1 MPGSLQRL
9 SAGQRDRTITIE
21 QVTEGVGA
29 SQFPIETWTP
39 LVTVQ
44 AAYDDEGG
52 AEFFTANQVAGT
64 AAGRWTI
71 PYRADCDP
79 ELIPVVKVRRVVAA
93 GRVYDIISATQIG
106 RRQGLEL
113 RTRASA
119 DA

>member
-1 MPGSLQRL
+1 MPGSTQRL

-21 QVTEGVGA
+21 QVTDAVGP
-29 SQFPIETWTP
+29 SHFPLEDWTP

-52 AEFFTANQVAGT
+52 GESFTAQQVAGT
-64 AAGRWTI
+64 AAGRWTM

-79 ELIPVVKVRRVVAA
+79 ELVPVVKVRRVVAN

-106 RRQGLEL
+106 RRQGLEF
-113 RTRASA
+113 RTIAKVG
-119 DA
+119 